1 MNTLLDCR
9 FMQTALGHAPCTLT
23 DEELRSDF
31 KDFQTAL
38 LDLLDGSGGYRTI
51 DFMLQDTL
59 CILEHISSKKNN
71 TLLRLFVLRARSNL
85 RTCIAQNNKRLTNPE
100 LFTSVS
106 PVCRSPLHWGCKPI
120 DLAEFLVY
128 ASEFGHSAMLRSPKS
143 CVSTNGYTISNWVR
157 RAI

>member
-38 LDLLDGSGGYRTI
+38 LDGYRTI

-59 CILEHISSKKNN
+59 CILEHIFSSKK
-71 TLLRLFVLRARSNL
+71 
-85 RTCIAQNNKRLTNPE
+85 K
-100 LFTSVS
+100 
-106 PVCRSPLHWGCKPI
+106 
-120 DLAEFLVY
+120 
-128 ASEFGHSAMLRSPKS
+128 
-143 CVSTNGYTISNWVR
+143 
-157 RAI
+157 

>member
-1 MNTLLDCR
+1 MNTLLECR

-59 CILEHISSKKNN
+59 CILEHIFSSKKK
-71 TLLRLFVLRARSNL
+71 THYCVCSFYKPGPICA
-85 RTCIAQNNKRLTNPE
+85 P
-100 LFTSVS
+100 VS
-106 PVCRSPLHWGCKPI
+106 RKT
-120 DLAEFLVY
+120 
-128 ASEFGHSAMLRSPKS
+128 
-143 CVSTNGYTISNWVR
+143 TNG
-157 RAI
+157 